1 MAFTVLSMSM
11 WMLTVLVGLWQCCCS
26 VGNPI
31 SGSSSGSSSDT
42 QAVSNGNLSFPLYVG
57 DNPQPL
63 YMTYRESD
71 LLSSSR
77 MGAVC
82 GEFVREHSGA
92 LGVAL
97 AEAEVAEAMMFNIC
111 QTAAQVISREQIKPF
126 DKLDLDR

>member
-31 SGSSSGSSSDT
+31 SGSSSDT